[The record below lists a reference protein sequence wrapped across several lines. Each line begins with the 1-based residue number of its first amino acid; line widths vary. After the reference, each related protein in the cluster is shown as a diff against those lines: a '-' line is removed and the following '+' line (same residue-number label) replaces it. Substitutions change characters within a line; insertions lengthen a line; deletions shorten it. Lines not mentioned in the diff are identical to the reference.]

1 MLHMRLVVLGGL
13 SALLSYLSLSL
24 QQANDVEVQNLCR
37 RWGHQTCVIDDRLY
51 LDGGRISPGP
61 DFESNI
67 KQSNTK
73 LMYED
78 FVDSAGF
85 SRNFPVQYNNL
96 SKPDFVPS
104 LEGGTLW
111 PDSVNKVFY
120 LYGGRYQENERPYPF
135 NLWKYDIITNN
146 WSSVEGTPSEINGA
160 YYGAGVTVQDRGW
173 SYYLGGWL
181 GNASVPGWTG
191 PPRASDRMLK
201 YDMLENSWTNNTT
214 NGYPARAEGVLLYI
228 PASDQGMLVYFG
240 GLELEPNGTSTMA
253 PMDQIH
259 LFDIGAE
266 LCYFYGGLDEFG
278 EGWQEAYTLSIPS
291 FQWVLVYPNVTQ
303 DASWQGKGMTSCNVL
318 YDSQISD
325 WRRTFWKCHGDFTCE
340 RMGDIRPI
348 CLLSEILYGGSPLSY
363 TVFAVDSDTDKDKRC
378 AERQWHNQLAY
389 CCISR
394 RKRHALGQRAPTPTS
409 QQMTSIS
416 PFNGTIAGYD
426 HTRSAPSVTTHRKAS
441 GRPLYRKRWSSPCSQ
456 TTDRLIIHLR
466 QIPSAI
472 MRWKSYTRCQGFA
485 VRVN

>member
-1 MLHMRLVVLGGL
+1 MLHMRLFVLGGL

-24 QQANDVEVQNLCR
+24 QQASDVEVQNLCR

-67 KQSNTK
+67 KQSSIMESVPEIPRHRADKSSDTK

-266 LCYFYGGLDEFG
+266 L
-278 EGWQEAYTLSIPS
+278 WYTQSSTGAIP
-291 FQWVLVYPNVTQ
+291 
-303 DASWQGKGMTSCNVL
+303 
-318 YDSQISD
+318 
-325 WRRTFWKCHGDFTCE
+325 
-340 RMGDIRPI
+340 RP
-348 CLLSEILYGGSPLSY
+348 
-363 TVFAVDSDTDKDKRC
+363 
-378 AERQWHNQLAY
+378 
-389 CCISR
+389 R
-394 RKRHALGQRAPTPTS
+394 RK
-409 QQMTSIS
+409 
-416 PFNGTIAGYD
+416 FCAGV
-426 HTRSAPSVTTHRKAS
+426 A
-441 GRPLYRKRWSSPCSQ
+441 WSKDQS
-456 TTDRLIIHLR
+456 
-466 QIPSAI
+466 
-472 MRWKSYTRCQGFA
+472 SY
-485 VRVN
+485 NM